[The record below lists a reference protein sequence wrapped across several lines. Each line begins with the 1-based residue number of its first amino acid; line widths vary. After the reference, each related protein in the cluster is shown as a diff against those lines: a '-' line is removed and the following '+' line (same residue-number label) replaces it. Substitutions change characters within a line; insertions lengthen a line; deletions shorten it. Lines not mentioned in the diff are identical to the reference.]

1 MTVFVE
7 NVGGE
12 LAQQLAPSLSRLL
25 QDVVHG
31 GASIGFLAP
40 LSLED
45 ADQYWQQVRRDID
58 AQTCILLVV
67 RDGDDVVGTVQ
78 LALATKQNGRHR
90 AEVQK
95 LFVHPAYR
103 GRGIAKS
110 LLAALEEVAR
120 SAGRTLLVLDTAADN
135 AAGLYVSQGYV
146 RAGIIPQYARDPAGV
161 LESTQIFY
169 RLLL

>member
-1 MTVFVE
+1 MSVE
-7 NVGGE
+7 SVDWE
-12 LAQQLAPSLSRLL
+12 LALQLAPSLSRLL
-25 QDVVHG
+25 QDVVHT

-45 ADQYWQQVRRDID
+45 ADLYWQQVLRDVE
-58 AQTCILLVV
+58 AHTCLLFVV
-67 RDGDDVVGTVQ
+67 RDGEDVVGTVQ

-95 LFVHPAYR
+95 LFVHPNHR
-103 GRGIAKS
+103 GRGIAKA
-110 LLAALEEVAR
+110 LLATLEEAAR
-120 SAGRTLLVLDTAADN
+120 SVGRTLLVLDTAADN
-135 AAGLYVSQGYV
+135 AAGLYTRSGYV
-146 RAGIIPQYARDPAGV
+146 CAGIIPQYARDPAGV